1 MSVRARVRTSLQRG
15 ELTGGSDVEE
25 VHGIGPHLAAR
36 LAVAMRRQ
44 GRVTIDQ
51 LWRFTRNMDGP
62 RAERF
67 LLRALQ
73 NARGNQ
79 CVRPGR
85 AGRASYHTGDVNARA
100 YEALAAVLA
109 FRANAP
115 YAAALP
121 ARLPRR
127 SVAAKE
133 CACRARCDG
142 QCVRTADGLCVPRN
156 ARVGFVGAPPHPDQV
171 VVAPTAADQARVRRQ
186 ARTKNT
192 PAHRADAYAQRDVQD
207 GHNRQ
212 MGYSPRGQRMWRRP
226 SPKVRQPARA

>member
-1 MSVRARVRTSLQRG
+1 MSRQLIEALACRFGG

-85 AGRASYHTGDVNARA
+85 AGRATYHTGDVNVRA

-115 YAAALP
+115 YAAALREP
-121 ARLPRR
+121 ARPPPTPR
-127 SVAAKE
+127 SGTSHSG
-133 CACRARCDG
+133 C
-142 QCVRTADGLCVPRN
+142 GL
-156 ARVGFVGAPPHPDQV
+156 G
-171 VVAPTAADQARVRRQ
+171 
-186 ARTKNT
+186 K
-192 PAHRADAYAQRDVQD
+192 
-207 GHNRQ
+207 
-212 MGYSPRGQRMWRRP
+212 
-226 SPKVRQPARA
+226 